1 MNHTI
6 TLYTGVDVEQA
17 VYQAAFSQTD
27 GMADIIS
34 QIRAQATAEVAD
46 VDGTTSK
53 GRDKLK
59 SVAYSVAKAKTA
71 IDGTGKELVAEA
83 KAKIKIV
90 DDNRKTVRDEL
101 DALRDEIRRPVTE
114 WEEAQKAE
122 QAKIDSLLAE
132 LDGLTA
138 IQDVN
143 GEWVNSDSLKNCLS
157 QAQQLANHENERVQN
172 RAADVIQHLQ
182 QAIVAAE
189 QREAQQAEIAQLK
202 AEQAAQAKAAYEAKI
217 AAQAAEQA
225 KAQAEQAM
233 KAERE
238 AAERAKIEAQL
249 QAERE
254 AAEREAAER
263 AKIEAQLQAEQAE
276 REKQA
281 ALAELEKQNAKRI
294 AAEQRAADVEHKRAV
309 NRGILSTMLECGIDE
324 AAAKAFLLKVVNGK
338 VAHLSVNY

>member
-1 MNHTI
+1 M
-6 TLYTGVDVEQA
+6 
-17 VYQAAFSQTD
+17 
-27 GMADIIS
+27 
-34 QIRAQATAEVAD
+34 
-46 VDGTTSK
+46 
-53 GRDKLK
+53 
-59 SVAYSVAKAKTA
+59 
-71 IDGTGKELVAEA
+71 
-83 KAKIKIV
+83 
-90 DDNRKTVRDEL
+90 
-101 DALRDEIRRPVTE
+101 
-114 WEEAQKAE
+114 
-122 QAKIDSLLAE
+122 
-132 LDGLTA
+132 
-138 IQDVN
+138 
-143 GEWVNSDSLKNCLS
+143 
-157 QAQQLANHENERVQN
+157 QN